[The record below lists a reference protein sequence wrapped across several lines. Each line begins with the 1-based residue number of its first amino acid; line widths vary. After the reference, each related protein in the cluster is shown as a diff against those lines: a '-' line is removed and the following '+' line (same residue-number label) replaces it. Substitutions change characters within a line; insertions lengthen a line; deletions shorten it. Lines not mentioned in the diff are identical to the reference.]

1 MFGGFG
7 GEGTDQEGCRTQQVE
22 CLQYVHLDQPV
33 KEVYEDTNNDT
44 ARAVAAAE

>member
-7 GEGTDQEGCRTQQVE
+7 GEGTDQEGCWTQQVVH
-22 CLQYVHLDQPV
+22 LQYVPYGRFQIT
-33 KEVYEDTNNDT
+33 DTNLSL